1 MKRRPPQT
9 RAEAMRLHRMERA
22 GAAQTLRFD
31 DDGQPTQRLGAAWE
45 VQPVWAPGRAFM
57 LWRVVKDGKPL
68 VGTFTLR
75 EQAVAEC
82 RLLIQLTRLER

>member
-9 RAEAMRLHRMERA
+9 RAEALRQVRMERA

-31 DDGQPTQRLGAAWE
+31 DDGRPTERLGAAWV

-57 LWRVVKDGKPL
+57 LWRVLRDGRPL
-68 VGTFTLR
+68 GGTHTLR
-75 EQAVAEC
+75 ESAVAEC
-82 RLLIQLTRLER
+82 RNLIELARQTE